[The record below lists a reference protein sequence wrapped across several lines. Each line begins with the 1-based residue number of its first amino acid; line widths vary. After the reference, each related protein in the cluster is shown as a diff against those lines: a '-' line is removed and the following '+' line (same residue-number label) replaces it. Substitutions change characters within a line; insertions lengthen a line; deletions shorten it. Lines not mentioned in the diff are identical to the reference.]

1 MQCAA
6 AWGPCQGNLASAP
19 KNTSQLATLHLS
31 LAASA
36 VAAGWTD
43 VLGRAGNVSRHLVL
57 EKGKVT
63 QPGHAR
69 RPAVGRSAP
78 QLQPAKPARP
88 SATASSC
95 FPQLISRDLNYFC
108 TQHYLQPLT
117 ANRHQ
122 NPRFPLSIR
131 FGMSFGGFCN
141 T

>member
-1 MQCAA
+1 MLQHGA
-6 AWGPCQGNLASAP
+6 PVRVISASAP

-31 LAASA
+31 LAATA

-43 VLGRAGNVSRHLVL
+43 ELGRGATCPGTLSLRRVRLHNPGMHAG
-57 EKGKVT
+57 
-63 QPGHAR
+63 
-69 RPAVGRSAP
+69 RPSVGRSAP

-108 TQHYLQPLT
+108 TQHHLQPLPT
-117 ANRHQ
+117 GIKI
-122 NPRFPLSIR
+122 PGFRFQFALECI
-131 FGMSFGGFCN
+131 FGGICN

>member
-1 MQCAA
+1 MLQHGA
-6 AWGPCQGNLASAP
+6 PVRVISASAP

-31 LAASA
+31 LAATA

-43 VLGRAGNVSRHLVL
+43 ELGRAGNVSRHLVL

-108 TQHYLQPLT
+108 TQHHLQPLPT
-117 ANRHQ
+117 GIKI
-122 NPRFPLSIR
+122 PGFRFQFALECILGA
-131 FGMSFGGFCN
+131 FAIHN
-141 T
+141 TK